1 MDAEQEFADLVE
13 LARHDDGVVGLV
25 LTGSRASGV
34 GVTEAS
40 DWDVRLVVRDDVR
53 AEYRDR
59 FGTPHGSAVEVFVLT
74 FDGLAAVG
82 EIGSPTAWDRPSY
95 VHAQVVVDMP
105 DGRVA
110 ALVDTLRT
118 LPPEAAHALAAE
130 RLDDYVNSYHRS
142 AKSHRLGHEVEA
154 HLDAAESIPPLL
166 ETLFALHG
174 RVRPFNK
181 LVRFEL
187 EQRPLDG
194 EVWSVEALLT
204 RLLRIVATGDLAEQQ
219 RLFRDV
225 EELARAHGL
234 GEVIDSWE
242 PDVTRLRG
250 ES

>member
-1 MDAEQEFADLVE
+1 MDAEQEFAELVE
-13 LARHDDGVVGLV
+13 VARHDDGVVGLV

-34 GVTEAS
+34 GVTDAS

-53 AEYRDR
+53 DEYRER
-59 FGTPHGSAVEVFVLT
+59 FGSPHGSAVEVFVLT

-82 EIGSPTAWDRPSY
+82 EIGSTTAWDRPSY
-95 VHAQVVVDMP
+95 VHAQVLVDTP

-110 ALVDTLRT
+110 ALLDELRE
-118 LPPEAAHALAAE
+118 LAPDVARAVAAE

-194 EVWSVEALLT
+194 EVWGAEALLP

-225 EELARAHGL
+225 EALARAHGL
-234 GEVIDSWE
+234 GDVIDGWE
-242 PDVTRLRG
+242 PDVERLRG
-250 ES
+250 A